1 MDASGIFFT
10 PNHLNRTKTQ
20 TSSRKKSS
28 SELQSG
34 NIERSRVNRVAGHF
48 FSRSKIS
55 PCEHNLVPRVLFYPG
70 NETGVN
76 VAKMGCSYVIFKFS
90 SC

>member
-34 NIERSRVNRVAGHF
+34 NIKRSRVNRVAGHF

-55 PCEHNLVPRVLFYPG
+55 PCEHNLVPRVPG
-70 NETGVN
+70 NEIGVN
-76 VAKMGCSYVIFKFS
+76 VAKMVCSYVIFKFS
-90 SC
+90 SF